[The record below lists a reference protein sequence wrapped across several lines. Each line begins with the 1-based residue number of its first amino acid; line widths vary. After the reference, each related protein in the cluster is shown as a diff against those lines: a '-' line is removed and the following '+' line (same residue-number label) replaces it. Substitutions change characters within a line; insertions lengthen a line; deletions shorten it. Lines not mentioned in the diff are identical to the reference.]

1 MNSEQNQMNTNLEPN
16 NDNAEPK
23 SNNPGP
29 PSPQRPVAPSQA
41 LPPCPEWQKCV
52 DALTDGHLQQ
62 LAEWR
67 GYKVEFCKNLKEYG
81 LIGLWD
87 GRIAFPIATFSG
99 HVTGC
104 HHRPL
109 AKEGNWFVTSFS
121 HPRIAMY
128 PLLINNP
135 MTKNSVSAFE
145 SQWDALSL
153 LDHLGWP
160 NEDTLEIGIVV
171 TRGAL
176 NTKIIERCTLPKATI
191 IAFGQND
198 KAGKQWLSRI
208 VKAAKGEVF
217 HVQIPA
223 EHKDLNDWIRAGANG
238 GDIDAAIK
246 EIKEVAGNLGNE
258 PEVTGVNSAYDK
270 ADVLETT
277 KDGRVYVL
285 LPGKNNR
292 LMSEFASDMGKA
304 LANTEIYNRNGT
316 PFIVD
321 HLGQTLKLMTPDSF
335 RTWAEKHVV
344 CFSWDEPNEGPSM
357 RIRKSMSVTE
367 AGTTLSSEHFLKRLR
382 SVRKLN
388 QVRQPVLRKSDKI
401 ELLPIGYDAE
411 SQTYT
416 FDIPGITF
424 SEEMMLG
431 EAKTILDGL
440 FAEFCFRDDGGLSKS
455 VAMSGLLTPF
465 ACGILPHG
473 ALVPCFIVVG
483 NAEGAGKTSV
493 VKVMVVPVLG
503 KFEAGTKPGNEE
515 ELRKALLAVV
525 MEGQNCI
532 ILDNIKDH
540 LGSSSLEAFLTTT
553 IWRDRILGSSKS
565 FAGEKSTV
573 VFVTGNSCTVSPDMR
588 RRSLVVHLFMREERA
603 EARKFNRPLDVSYL
617 LEHRSQIL
625 NALWVFI
632 KAWDAAGRPKG
643 SKTHSSFPEWT
654 RTIGAIIEHA
664 GYPSPAE
671 IPSVECSVDQDG
683 NDMRRMVNAI
693 SPSTPIKIFKFAD
706 LVDFARSMGAFET
719 TLGTEGELD
728 RKARTTFSKI
738 LKRYDGRYIGDYTFS
753 LRGEGHNRT
762 YIFRKEGLDVS
773 MPPELQGDGATG
785 D

>member
-1 MNSEQNQMNTNLEPN
+1 MNTSAVTNMNTSLEPN
-16 NDNAEPK
+16 NIT
-23 SNNPGP
+23 P
-29 PSPQRPVAPSQA
+29 PPPQPQPPVAPSQA
-41 LPPCPEWQKCV
+41 PQPCSEWQKCV
-52 DALTDGHLQQ
+52 DAVTDADIQD

-67 GYKVEFCKNLKEYG
+67 GYRVEFCKKLKESG
-81 LIGLWD
+81 LIGLWN
-87 GRIAFPIATFSG
+87 GRIAFPITTFSG
-99 HVTGC
+99 QVTGC

-109 AKEGNWFVTSFS
+109 AKEGSWLVTSFS
-121 HPRIAMY
+121 HLKIAMY

-135 MTKNSVSAFE
+135 MSKKLIAAFE

-153 LDHLGWP
+153 LDELGWP
-160 NEDTLEIGIVV
+160 NDETIEFGFVI

-176 NTKIIERCTLPKATI
+176 NGKIIERCTLPDAKI

-198 KAGKQWLSRI
+198 KAGKQWLSKV
-208 VKAAKGEVF
+208 VKAAQGEVY
-217 HVQIPA
+217 HVQVLP
-223 EHKDLNDWIRAGANG
+223 EYKDLNDWTRAGAKW
-238 GDIDAAIK
+238 DEIQDSIQPIK
-246 EIKEVAGNLGNE
+246 ETAGDTGNE
-258 PEVTGVNSAYDK
+258 GVESNSGYDK
-270 ADVLETT
+270 ADVQETT
-277 KDGRVYVL
+277 KDGRIYVP
-285 LPGKNNR
+285 LPGKDNR

-304 LANTEIYNRNGT
+304 LAGSEIYNRNGT
-316 PFIVD
+316 PFTVD

-344 CFSWDEPNEGPSM
+344 CFSWDEPDEGPPM

-367 AGTTLSSEHFLKRLR
+367 AGTTLASEHFLKRLR

-401 ELLPIGYDAE
+401 ELLPVGYDAE
-411 SQTYT
+411 SRTYT
-416 FDIPGITF
+416 FDTPGVIF
-424 SEEMMLG
+424 SEELTLD
-431 EAKTILDGL
+431 EAKAILDGL
-440 FAEFCFRDDGGLSKS
+440 FAEFCFQDDGGLSKS

-465 ACGILPHG
+465 AYGILPHG

-483 NAEGAGKTSV
+483 NAEGAGKTLV

-525 MEGQNCI
+525 MESQNCI

-553 IWRDRILGSSKS
+553 VWKDRILGSSKS
-565 FAGEKSTV
+565 FTGEKSTV
-573 VFVTGNSCTVSPDMR
+573 VFATGNSCTVSPDMR

-603 EARKFNRPLDVSYL
+603 EARKFDRPLDVSYL

-625 NALWVFI
+625 NALWVLI

-654 RTIGAIIEHA
+654 KTIAAIIEHA

-671 IPSVECSVDQDG
+671 ISSVECSADQDG
-683 NDMRRMVNAI
+683 NDMRKMVNAI
-693 SPSTPIKIFKFAD
+693 SANTPQKICTFSD
-706 LVDFARSMGAFET
+706 LVDFARTVGAFES

-738 LKRYDGRYIGDYTFS
+738 LKRYAGRFIGDYTF
-753 LRGEGHNRT
+753 LVCGEGHNRT
-762 YIFRKEGLDVS
+762 YVFKKPGMDVS
-773 MPPELQGDGATG
+773 MPPDLQGDGSTG
-785 D
+785 E